1 MTITKQAF
9 VSAGPDF
16 APNGNWIHLDRDSL
30 SVRDLSG
37 NVVLIFFWDYSNLFC
52 LEALHYIR
60 AWQTQYADLPFRVVG
75 VHSPEFPFARSAA
88 AVRNALANLQVGFPV
103 LLDNNRE
110 TWTAFGN
117 LIWPAFYIMSPGGAV
132 VYKEYGEGNY
142 HCIEAVIQDLLHDLV
157 PDRPLPA
164 PVEALRPRDEPG
176 VSPWSCTP
184 VVHTGYQNGSIGN
197 EEGFDPHRVVE
208 YSSHRGHMAEGKF
221 YLEGKW
227 LNHRYCIAVAKG
239 HESNDAAV
247 VVPYTAAEVVMIVN
261 PSGDNGFAAVVTDGG
276 LPIPPNIMGEDVRS
290 VGEAADRRTEVVVHE
305 PRVYRVIKHD
315 RVRSGVLRVECRSS
329 GFTLYGF
336 QFLGSPQHDT
346 LELPIAM
353 KALLENK
360 AFAQPPAALTAE
372 EPKKR
377 KRAKKQQ
384 ETGDVA
390 GPPVAE
396 PKKRK
401 SSKPKAAPEAPVEA
415 PAIASPTPEV
425 PVLLE
430 KKPRKARTKAQAT
443 PIVPPD
449 KVSADV
455 PKVTKRRAKAP
466 ARQPTEMDVQMAES
480 LKGIAKLK
488 PSKKTKAA
496 KVVAPPKAVSSKK
509 VKPAPKVVEPPPV
522 KKVRPKKS
530 GRRPGIVGMD
540 ETAASVLRTK
550 AGKPP
555 RIGMGRD
562 G

>member
-1 MTITKQAF
+1 MTITKQAL

-16 APNGNWIHLDRDSL
+16 APSGNWIHLDRDSL
-30 SVRDLSG
+30 SVKDLSG
-37 NVVLIFFWDYSNLFC
+37 NVVLVFFWDYSNLFC

-75 VHSPEFPFARSAA
+75 VHSPEFPFARSAV
-88 AVRNALANLQVGFPV
+88 AVRNALANLQIGFPV

-117 LIWPAFYIMSPGGAV
+117 LIWPAFYIMNASGAV

-142 HCIEAVIQDLLHDLV
+142 HCIEAVIQDLLHELV
-157 PDRPLPA
+157 PDRRLPP
-164 PVEALRPRDEPG
+164 PVDALRPRDEPG
-176 VSPWSCTP
+176 VSTWSCTP

-208 YSSHRGHMAEGKF
+208 YSPHRGTMVEGKF

-239 HESNDAAV
+239 HDSNDAAV
-247 VVPYTAAEVVMIVN
+247 IVPYTAAEVVMIVN
-261 PSGDNGFAAVVTDGG
+261 PSGDNGFAATITDGG
-276 LPIPPNIMGEDVRS
+276 ACIRPEFVGEDIRVS
-290 VGEAADRRTEVVVHE
+290 GEGSERRTEIVVHE
-305 PRVYRVIKHD
+305 PRVYRLIKHD

-346 LELPIAM
+346 FELPVAM
-353 KALLENK
+353 KELLEHK
-360 AFAQPPAALTAE
+360 AFAQPPVMLTEE

-377 KRAKKQQ
+377 KR
-384 ETGDVA
+384 
-390 GPPVAE
+390 
-396 PKKRK
+396 
-401 SSKPKAAPEAPVEA
+401 SKPKQEPVEKV
-415 PAIASPTPEV
+415 TPVPVKSQKRGSSKTKGVTILPDEV
-425 PVLLE
+425 PVVAPQAPETPVLVE
-430 KKPRKARTKAQAT
+430 KKPRKSK
-443 PIVPPD
+443 PKLD
-449 KVSADV
+449 VSPVVQPNKMGADA
-455 PKVTKRRAKAP
+455 PKVIKKRAKAVP
-466 ARQPTEMDVQMAES
+466 VRMSEADALMVES

-496 KVVAPPKAVSSKK
+496 KVVVPLKPVTTKKAKT
-509 VKPAPKVVEPPPV
+509 APKVVEPPV
-522 KKVRPKKS
+522 KKVRSKRS
-530 GRRPGIVGMD
+530 GRRQGIVGMD

-555 RIGMGRD
+555 RIVIGRD